1 MQQVAPNAPKPI
13 QGTDPS
19 TPWRS
24 RTPTA
29 MTASTCDMDV
39 NGGRLLAL
47 LKHYL
52 ATQPGLALIP
62 TRAPQ

>member
-1 MQQVAPNAPKPI
+1 
-13 QGTDPS
+13 
-19 TPWRS
+19 
-24 RTPTA
+24 